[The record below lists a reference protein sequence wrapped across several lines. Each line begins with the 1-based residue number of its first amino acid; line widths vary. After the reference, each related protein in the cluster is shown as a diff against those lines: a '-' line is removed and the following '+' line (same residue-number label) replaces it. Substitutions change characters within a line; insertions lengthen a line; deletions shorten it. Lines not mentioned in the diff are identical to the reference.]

1 MLLLFQLGQLLE
13 PAIGRVR
20 FGLLYFAA
28 LLAGSAGALLA
39 AAELAVTAARRAP
52 CSG

>member
-20 FGLLYFAA
+20 FLLLYIGA
-28 LLAGSAGALLA
+28 LLAGSAGVLL
-39 AAELAVTAARRAP
+39 LRPGRAARRGLAAP
-52 CSG
+52 SSV